1 MARSAAA
8 ASKLD
13 VESGVGVAMWVC
25 LRGYPWVFA
34 YVGNSKSG
42 RPLHARIG
50 RPPDGR
56 RAPVI
61 NPLCVTRPGACYLLA
76 VGVADPGVLVAEGVA
91 VLDEPPGVQVTS
103 GLRLPNIA
111 SMSAAGWREAM
122 VMLVLATAPTQI
134 VVFLS
139 CALWMH

>member
-1 MARSAAA
+1 M
-8 ASKLD
+8 
-13 VESGVGVAMWVC
+13 
-25 LRGYPWVFA
+25 
-34 YVGNSKSG
+34 SG
-42 RPLHARIG
+42 RPLHTRSG
-50 RPPDGR
+50 RPPDCR
-56 RAPVI
+56 RVPVMYS
-61 NPLCVTRPGACYLLA
+61 LYVTCPSVCYLLA

-139 CALWMH
+139 CALWMHWVLLFRPGRSGASEKLTGPTFGRT